1 VIRCLLVAIAIALAS
16 CATAPTVQIRTVE
29 VQVPVAV
36 PCPVSLPDPAY
47 SDTDAALLAAPNI
60 FERVKLLLAGREE
73 RAAQDQMERAARTA
87 CEGE

>member
-1 VIRCLLVAIAIALAS
+1 MRALLLIPMLALAS

-36 PCPVSLPDPAY
+36 PCPVSLPDPTY

>member
-1 VIRCLLVAIAIALAS
+1 MTRCLSIALAIVLAS
-16 CATAPTVQIRTVE
+16 CTTAPTQIRTIE

-36 PCPVSLPDPAY
+36 PCPAHLPEPVY

-87 CEGE
+87 CEGQ

>member
-1 VIRCLLVAIAIALAS
+1 MIRCLLVAIAIALSS
-16 CATAPTVQIRTVE
+16 CATAPKIETRTVE
-29 VQVPVAV
+29 VQVPVSV
-36 PCPVSLPDPAY
+36 PCPAILPDPVY

-87 CEGE
+87 CEGR